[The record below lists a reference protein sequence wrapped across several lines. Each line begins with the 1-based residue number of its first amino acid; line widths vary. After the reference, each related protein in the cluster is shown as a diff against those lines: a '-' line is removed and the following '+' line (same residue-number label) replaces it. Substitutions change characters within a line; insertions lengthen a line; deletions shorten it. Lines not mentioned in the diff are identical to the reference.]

1 MAALYYCRTV
11 GKAEALA
18 AQMQGGA
25 QAISLD
31 QLSSGMLISLDVV
44 RCLHLP
50 ASDLSVPPQL
60 NSALDQP

>member
-1 MAALYYCRTV
+1 MCPTATMCCCRTV

-31 QLSSGMLISLDVV
+31 QLSSGMLTSPDVL

-50 ASDLSVPPQL
+50 ASDYLCHL
-60 NSALDQP
+60 T

>member
-1 MAALYYCRTV
+1 MAVMECCRTV

-31 QLSSGMLISLDVV
+31 QLSSGILTNLDVLT
-44 RCLHLP
+44 CLHLP
-50 ASDLSVPPQL
+50 AFGCFCHLT
-60 NSALDQP
+60 

>member
-1 MAALYYCRTV
+1 MAVLYYCRTV

-50 ASDLSVPPQL
+50 ASNLSVPPQL